1 MLQHRLSR
9 NMHITLRNREY
20 VIEKRLP
27 DRTIR
32 IKDVLT
38 DERTAMPEED
48 LIEALFEKGAELLGH
63 NRNQDA
69 LKLRLEKTG
78 VCDIAT
84 LKEDDPRKIELQRR
98 ISYVEATQAARV
110 GKRTKE
116 TLKPIIEK
124 VSSLSLIVSL
134 LQRRLFADGFV
145 STTRP
150 AEMRELLCL
159 RRRRAETANAGS
171 WVDAPKK
178 VILRII
184 RRRKSEHPESQS

>member
-9 NMHITLRNREY
+9 NMHITLRSREY

-38 DERTAMPEED
+38 DERTSMPEQQ
-48 LIEALFEKGAELLGH
+48 LIDALFEKGAELLGH

-69 LKLRLEKTG
+69 LKLRLTKTG

-98 ISYVEATQAARV
+98 ISYVEATEAARLD
-110 GKRTKE
+110 KRTE
-116 TLKPIIEK
+116 ESLKPIIEK
-124 VSSLSLIVSL
+124 VSSLIADNDPPSTETLCRWLRFYNEAGRDARALVPATKARGNRK
-134 LQRRLFADGFV
+134 RRFLG
-145 STTRP
+145 
-150 AEMRELLCL
+150 
-159 RRRRAETANAGS
+159 RR
-171 WVDAPKK
+171 
-178 VILRII
+178 
-184 RRRKSEHPESQS
+184 